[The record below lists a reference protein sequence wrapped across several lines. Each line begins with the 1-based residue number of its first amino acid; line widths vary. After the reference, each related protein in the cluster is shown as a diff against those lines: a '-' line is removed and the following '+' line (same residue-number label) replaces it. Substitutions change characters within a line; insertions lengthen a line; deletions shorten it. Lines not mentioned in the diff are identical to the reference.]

1 MDRTLYLDGAQTGS
15 RQPVPGQE
23 VEANLNTW
31 GLCLYIIQGRSM
43 AIVGFALLH
52 CQNNMDATSTGDS
65 APNPNTHSTSP
76 GSIDFSIDDLLK
88 RVEEFQRRQ
97 QLETLERITTEN
109 SWLEYHI
116 ARYRQN
122 STRTMNLLQEIFNAV
137 TLMQKALQQCRLEE
151 IKANRSW
158 LAFWGIR
165 EDPDTTSDAPPAGW
179 I

>member
-1 MDRTLYLDGAQTGS
+1 
-15 RQPVPGQE
+15 
-23 VEANLNTW
+23 
-31 GLCLYIIQGRSM
+31 M

-76 GSIDFSIDDLLK
+76 GPIDFSIDDLLK

-122 STRTMNLLQEIFNAV
+122 STRTMNLLQEIYNAV

-165 EDPDTTSDAPPAGW
+165 EHPDATSEAPPAGW

>member
-1 MDRTLYLDGAQTGS
+1 
-15 RQPVPGQE
+15 
-23 VEANLNTW
+23 
-31 GLCLYIIQGRSM
+31 
-43 AIVGFALLH
+43 
-52 CQNNMDATSTGDS
+52 MDAPSTQDS
-65 APNPNTHSTSP
+65 PPITNTHSTSP
-76 GSIDFSIDDLLK
+76 APIDFSIDDLLK

-116 ARYRQN
+116 ARHRQD
-122 STRTMNLLQEIFNAV
+122 SIRTMNLLQEIYNAV

-151 IKANRSW
+151 IRANRSW

-165 EDPDTTSDAPPAGW
+165 EHPDTASEAPPAGW

>member
-1 MDRTLYLDGAQTGS
+1 
-15 RQPVPGQE
+15 
-23 VEANLNTW
+23 
-31 GLCLYIIQGRSM
+31 
-43 AIVGFALLH
+43 
-52 CQNNMDATSTGDS
+52 MDAPSTQDS
-65 APNPNTHSTSP
+65 PPITNTHSTSP
-76 GSIDFSIDDLLK
+76 APIDFSIDDLLK

-116 ARYRQN
+116 ARHRQD
-122 STRTMNLLQEIFNAV
+122 SIRTMNLLQEIYNAV

-165 EDPDTTSDAPPAGW
+165 EHPDIASEAPPAGW